1 MSELVVQIR
10 RLLPRAEDDSR
21 PRLCGNVFAAT
32 GQLFAKMRDEGLIG
46 A

>member
-1 MSELVVQIR
+1 MSELAVQIR
-10 RLLPRAEDDSR
+10 HLVPRAEDDSR

-32 GQLFAKMRDEGLIG
+32 AQLFAKMRDEGLIR

>member
-1 MSELVVQIR
+1 LV
-10 RLLPRAEDDSR
+10 PRAEDESR

-32 GQLFAKMRDEGLIG
+32 ARLFAKMRDEGLIR